1 MLHLHRAERADG
13 LVDALRALLADPLP
27 DPFAPELVAV
37 PTRGVERWV
46 AQRLSNG
53 LGATPGRRD
62 GVCANVL
69 FPSPR
74 ALLADA
80 VAAGSGLDPGAD
92 PWRPERMA
100 WTLLEVVEEC
110 LEEPWLATLREHLRG
125 GAEPRARRLTAVRH
139 LAGLF
144 DRYALHR
151 PELVRAWTAGA
162 GDGAAA
168 PSSPASSAPSVMP
181 WQPELWR
188 RLRARIGHPD
198 PAERIAGACA
208 RIAAEP
214 ELLDLPPRLSVFGLT
229 RLPAARLDV
238 LRALASAR
246 EVHLFLLHPSPALWA
261 RIAGNEHGVVTSR
274 RADPTAA
281 LPRNRL
287 LASWGNDV
295 RELQLVL
302 ERAGE
307 HVAHHHASPSSA
319 PSLLAAIQAGI
330 RDDTPTPGPPLPGV
344 ADGRP
349 VLDPED
355 RSVRIHA
362 CHGRARQVE
371 VLRDAVLHVLADDP
385 TLEPRDVIVMCPD
398 IEAFAPLIHAAF
410 GTGEQEPFL
419 QVRLADRALRQ
430 TNPLLGVVARLLD
443 LAGERLTAS
452 QVLDLADRP
461 PVRRRFRF
469 DDDELARAEEWVR
482 EAGVRWGLDAADREP
497 YKLERLAAGTWR
509 AGLDRLLAG
518 VALADEELWQGVL
531 PLGVE
536 SGAIDLAGRLAEL
549 LDRLG
554 AVLAAL
560 RRAQPLAAWA
570 EALAAA
576 ADALTAAPE
585 RDAWQR
591 GELERLLG
599 DLVEEAED
607 AEPVDLVLEEVRALL
622 AERLQGRPTRANFR
636 TGHLTICTLVP
647 MRSVPHRVVCLLGLD
662 DAAFPRKAP
671 RDGDDLL
678 LDDPHVGEPDARLE
692 DRQLLLDALMA
703 ASDRLIITYTGN
715 DERTNAVRPPAVPV
729 GELLDTIDRTVRF
742 DATDSRRAR
751 HAVVRRHPLQPFDPD
766 NFAAGAPWSFDRVTL
781 EGAEALTGPRTEPAP
796 FLPGPLPPAAAPV
809 VELDDLVRF
818 AERPVRQFL
827 RGRLGVRLA
836 GDEEEADDALP
847 VELGH
852 LDQWRVGQRLLEARL
867 RGVELGAA
875 VAAERARGVLP
886 PDGLADELLERLR
899 PTVETIARHALA
911 LRQGDAR
918 TVDVR
923 VALPGGRA
931 LNGAV
936 PGVTGDRLLTAAF
949 ARVSPRS
956 RIAAWVRLL
965 ALVVAH
971 PGTEWEA
978 VTVGRPQKPGA
989 PDGAV
994 LTVARIVAPPP
1005 ETAQQYLAA
1014 LLDLYDRGMRE
1025 PLPLACRTSAAYAQA
1040 MAAGGDAEK
1049 AGKDAW
1055 ESGWRFPQEDAEP
1068 EHRLVFGGEPTFT
1081 ELLEEQARPD
1091 EDWDDEEPSRFGRH
1105 ARRLWAGPLTWE
1117 QVTHR

>member
-1 MLHLHRAERADG
+1 MRCTARSWCAPGPRATA
-13 LVDALRALLADPLP
+13 
-27 DPFAPELVAV
+27 AV
-37 PTRGVERWV
+37 P
-46 AQRLSNG
+46 S
-53 LGATPGRRD
+53 GRCR
-62 GVCANVL
+62 
-69 FPSPR
+69 
-74 ALLADA
+74 
-80 VAAGSGLDPGAD
+80 
-92 PWRPERMA
+92 
-100 WTLLEVVEEC
+100 
-110 LEEPWLATLREHLRG
+110 
-125 GAEPRARRLTAVRH
+125 RAR
-139 LAGLF
+139 
-144 DRYALHR
+144 
-151 PELVRAWTAGA
+151 
-162 GDGAAA
+162 
-168 PSSPASSAPSVMP
+168 P

-188 RLRARIGHPD
+188 RLRERIGRPD

-238 LRALASAR
+238 LRALAAAR

-261 RIAGNEHGVVTSR
+261 RIAEDPHGPVASR
-274 RADPTAA
+274 RTDPTAA

-307 HVAHHHASPSSA
+307 HVAHHHAAPPPA

-330 RDDTPTPGPPLPGV
+330 RDDATPPGPPLPGV
-344 ADGRP
+344 AEARP
-349 VLDPED
+349 LLDPED

-371 VLRDAVLHVLADDP
+371 VLRDAVLHALADDP

-430 TNPLLGVVARLLD
+430 TNPLLGVVARLLE

-518 VALADEELWQGVL
+518 VALADEELWAGVL

-560 RRAQPLAAWA
+560 RRPQPLAAWA
-570 EALAAA
+570 EALAEA

-591 GELERLLG
+591 GELERLLA
-599 DLVEEAED
+599 DLVEEAEG

-622 AERLQGRPTRANFR
+622 ADRLQGRPTRANFR

-678 LDDPHVGEPDARLE
+678 LDDPHVGEPRRAAR
-692 DRQLLLDALMA
+692 
-703 ASDRLIITYTGN
+703 G
-715 DERTNAVRPPAVPV
+715 PPA
-729 GELLDTIDRTVRF
+729 
-742 DATDSRRAR
+742 AARRADGRLGPAADHLHGQRRAHERGAAARRAGRRAAR
-751 HAVVRRHPLQPFDPD
+751 HDRPHGPARRPTRPRGARWS
-766 NFAAGAPWSFDRVTL
+766 AAIRCSRSTRRTSSHGDPWSFDRVTL

-796 FLPGPLPPAAAPV
+796 FLPAPLPPVAAPV

-847 VELGH
+847 VELDH
-852 LDQWRVGQRLLEARL
+852 LDQWRVGQQLLEARL
-867 RGVELGAA
+867 RGVGDGRRGGGRARARRAA
-875 VAAERARGVLP
+875 ARRARGRAARAAA
-886 PDGLADELLERLR
+886 PDRRDDR
-899 PTVETIARHALA
+899 PAR
-911 LRQGDAR
+911 AR
-918 TVDVR
+918 APAR
-923 VALPGGRA
+923 RGAHGGRA
-931 LNGAV
+931 GRAARRPGAQRRRAGRDRRAAADGRV
-936 PGVTGDRLLTAAF
+936 RPGEPAQPHRRVGAAARTRRRAPRHGVGGGDGRPAAEAGCARGRGAHRRADRGAAARRPRRSTSRRCWTSTTAAC
-949 ARVSPRS
+949 ASRCRSP
-956 RIAAWVRLL
+956 
-965 ALVVAH
+965 
-971 PGTEWEA
+971 
-978 VTVGRPQKPGA
+978 
-989 PDGAV
+989 
-994 LTVARIVAPPP
+994 
-1005 ETAQQYLAA
+1005 AA
-1014 LLDLYDRGMRE
+1014 LR
-1025 PLPLACRTSAAYAQA
+1025 PPTRTRWRRAATP
-1040 MAAGGDAEK
+1040 EK
-1049 AGKDAW
+1049 AARGAW

-1068 EHRLVFGGEPTFT
+1068 EHRLVLRRRRAVRGAARGAGAPRRGLGRGGAVA
-1081 ELLEEQARPD
+1081 LRPSCAPPRRPAD
-1091 EDWDDEEPSRFGRH
+1091 LGRD
-1105 ARRLWAGPLTWE
+1105 R
-1117 QVTHR
+1117 